1 MIYAAQLRYLAQI
14 APKSPFFT
22 RDALSGM
29 TFVRAQKL
37 SITVLPGTMHH
48 APRTTHHARGIRE
61 LKQRRR
67 RRYRE
72 RQKSTGIEKQNNN
85 FHVHLAIKRWI
96 VQRYEF
102 TF

>member
-48 APRTTHHARGIRE
+48 APRTTHVALGNSSKDE
-61 LKQRRR
+61 GDVTENGK
-67 RRYRE
+67 
-72 RQKSTGIEKQNNN
+72 KAP
-85 FHVHLAIKRWI
+85 V
-96 VQRYEF
+96 
-102 TF
+102 